1 MSTAQKTLIDAIRRI
16 ALDSEALASA
26 LGDLQK
32 RGVIDGIKTTLGGY
46 NELQDDCCTDG
57 DGNPDDPSGEKDP
70 IDEDAPPEVPEI
82 GDEDGDGESEWS
94 DCETGDPITFA
105 PGGFPQP
112 ETCKEE
118 PVCQT
123 ICGPSDVESGL
134 SYEFPDYMDRFP
146 ADVCED
152 EDPGYMW
159 QGTFGGETYYGK
171 TAGEALS
178 KMPST
183 NVSSSGSI
191 FFVARIEVRDNG
203 AGYQRIAGYYNPNT
217 GFYSSDGGGGFGRV
231 DRYSCGSFPW
241 SARPEC
247 GLNYTPEYPEICTQ
261 IEEWEPDGAIN
272 YTLAD
277 GCITA
282 SSCDPE
288 ASAQA
293 QQCNECITICN
304 EDGEERRVCAIGNG
318 QWILYDPN
326 GKYKGGRYDATGRRL
341 EILPAGE
348 TGGYLPS
355 ERNPTGGGYD
365 GGTIGGGDG
374 WVWS

>member
-16 ALDSEALASA
+16 ALDPEALASA
-26 LGDLQK
+26 LGALQK

-70 IDEDAPPEVPEI
+70 IDEDAPPEVPDI
-82 GDEDGDGESEWS
+82 GDDDGDGESDWS
-94 DCETGDPITFA
+94 DCETGDPITFT

-112 ETCKEE
+112 ETCKDCSRPDPDWKQGWMWVVNGYLGTTARGAAEALF
-118 PVCQT
+118 
-123 ICGPSDVESGL
+123 SDVYNQVGSTYTMIGYSLGDVTNETPSSVVYASG
-134 SYEFPDYMDRFP
+134 
-146 ADVCED
+146 
-152 EDPGYMW
+152 
-159 QGTFGGETYYGK
+159 
-171 TAGEALS
+171 
-178 KMPST
+178 KMK
-183 NVSSSGSI
+183 VK
-191 FFVARIEVRDNG
+191 
-203 AGYQRIAGYYNPNT
+203 
-217 GFYSSDGGGGFGRV
+217 RV
-231 DRYSCGSFPW
+231 DNETGQ
-241 SARPEC
+241 
-247 GLNYTPEYPEICTQ
+247 EYFAEFTIVSTHRACSPSELAGPDHPYCQLTEPPIIDDCAD
-261 IEEWEPDGAIN
+261 WEPDGTTN

-288 ASAQA
+288 ASAQS

-355 ERNPTGGGYD
+355 ERNPTGGGGYD
-365 GGTIGGGDG
+365 GGTFGGGDG
-374 WVWS
+374 WVWN

>member
-1 MSTAQKTLIDAIRRI
+1 MATQQDQLIQAIRRI
-16 ALDSEALASA
+16 AKSDPEIRSLLTV
-26 LGDLQK
+26 LQK
-32 RGVIDGIKTTLGGY
+32 RGALDGLVKLVGGSDAAAL
-46 NELQDDCCTDG
+46 EDCCTDS
-57 DGNPDDPSGEKDP
+57 DDADP
-70 IDEDAPPEVPEI
+70 EDAEPEDISEDAPPEVPDI

-112 ETCKEE
+112 ETCKEFVPDE
-118 PVCQT
+118 TWEQGKYWIVSVGSLQSAHGAGLHAA
-123 ICGPSDVESGL
+123 IAGAMDNYNSAGGL
-134 SYEFPDYMDRFP
+134 SYTVVSYN
-146 ADVCED
+146 V
-152 EDPGYMW
+152 
-159 QGTFGGETYYGK
+159 
-171 TAGEALS
+171 LS
-178 KMPST
+178 
-183 NVSSSGSI
+183 
-191 FFVARIEVRDNG
+191 
-203 AGYQRIAGYYNPNT
+203 YT
-217 GFYSSDGGGGFGRV
+217 GDSAVVEYSLIKKSDGTEASLQNNAARV
-231 DRYSCGSFPW
+231 SCLS
-241 SARPEC
+241 STEEYC
-247 GLNYTPEYPEICTQ
+247 TITTPPEIRGENWQ
-261 IEEWEPDGAIN
+261 PDNTTN

-282 SSCDPE
+282 SSCDPD
-288 ASAQA
+288 ASTQS

-318 QWILYDPN
+318 QWILYDQN

-355 ERNPTGGGYD
+355 EAYDGSYD

>member
-57 DGNPDDPSGEKDP
+57 DGNPDDPSDEKDP
-70 IDEDAPPEVPEI
+70 IDEDAPPEVPDI
-82 GDEDGDGESEWS
+82 GDDDGDGEPDWS
-94 DCETGDPITFA
+94 DCETGDPVTFT

-112 ETCKEE
+112 ETCKDCARPDPTWEQGYYWSVSLGSRWGSFATAGFSDGAQLCISDYNANGPANRDITLTSHSGLEE
-118 PVCQT
+118 ITTGFRWYAYGVDNED
-123 ICGPSDVESGL
+123 GSDVTVPGVASKTPCGASTA
-134 SYEFPDYMDRFP
+134 SYCQLTEPPMI
-146 ADVCED
+146 ED
-152 EDPGYMW
+152 CQD
-159 QGTFGGETYYGK
+159 
-171 TAGEALS
+171 
-178 KMPST
+178 
-183 NVSSSGSI
+183 
-191 FFVARIEVRDNG
+191 
-203 AGYQRIAGYYNPNT
+203 
-217 GFYSSDGGGGFGRV
+217 
-231 DRYSCGSFPW
+231 
-241 SARPEC
+241 
-247 GLNYTPEYPEICTQ
+247 
-261 IEEWEPDGAIN
+261 WEPDGATN

-288 ASAQA
+288 ASDQA

-355 ERNPTGGGYD
+355 ERNPTGGGGGYD

>member
-46 NELQDDCCTDG
+46 NELQDDCCTEG
-57 DGNPDDPSGEKDP
+57 DGNPDNPTEEKDP
-70 IDEDAPPEVPEI
+70 IDEDAPPEVPDI

-94 DCETGDPITFA
+94 DCETGEPITFG

-112 ETCKEE
+112 ETCKECE
-118 PVCQT
+118 RPDPDWKPGTYWIRLSYSQASATPVDVYRNMFPWRQT
-123 ICGPSDVESGL
+123 DYTVYFESGRVGERWSEDSVQVL
-134 SYEFPDYMDRFP
+134 YTLKFVYDDGTIGYDDFQDSAKRRYCSNVYV
-146 ADVCED
+146 AGVCELTEPPLITD
-152 EDPGYMW
+152 DC
-159 QGTFGGETYYGK
+159 
-171 TAGEALS
+171 
-178 KMPST
+178 
-183 NVSSSGSI
+183 I
-191 FFVARIEVRDNG
+191 D
-203 AGYQRIAGYYNPNT
+203 
-217 GFYSSDGGGGFGRV
+217 
-231 DRYSCGSFPW
+231 
-241 SARPEC
+241 
-247 GLNYTPEYPEICTQ
+247 
-261 IEEWEPDGAIN
+261 WEPDNTTN
-272 YTLAD
+272 YTLAN

-288 ASAQA
+288 SSAQA
-293 QQCNECITICN
+293 QQCNECITVCN
-304 EDGEERRVCAIGNG
+304 DSGEERSICAIGNG
-318 QWILYDPN
+318 QWILYDPA

-355 ERNPTGGGYD
+355 ESYDGSYD